1 MADNGSDT
9 ALLAGPQGERPPA
22 RRVHSYSRLTT
33 AAAVLAL
40 ATAIYALWRL
50 DAARDRL
57 DEVNVL
63 ARTLEADRRAL
74 QAQIESIATR
84 ERQSNRELS
93 QRLDGLNDIP
103 RQVTEIGASVE
114 ELRGRSEGPERA
126 WSRAEALFLIE
137 LAQRRLALDR
147 DVATAVVALESADA
161 RLAFLRD
168 ATFAGV
174 RQQLAKEL
182 QSLRAVRQPDITGL
196 MARLASVEEQSAR
209 ARVRGI
215 LIGTAPVT
223 IVAEAPQGFIARAWR
238 ITRDAFARLIVVRKV
253 EDLGGRV
260 LTSEEELIR
269 RQHLQLLLFSA
280 RTALARHD
288 SSSYRVALA
297 QSRRWMGDYFELAD
311 PVCQAMLEEIQALEP
326 MEIDPTLP
334 ELSGSSRE
342 LRRLVG
348 ARRGPE

>member
-9 ALLAGPQGERPPA
+9 ALLAGPENERPPA
-22 RRVHSYSRLTT
+22 KRVHSYSRLTT
-33 AAAVLAL
+33 AIAVLAL

-50 DAARDRL
+50 DATRDRL

-63 ARTLEADRRAL
+63 SRTLEADRRAL
-74 QAQIESIATR
+74 QAQLETIGTR
-84 ERQSNRELS
+84 ERQSSRELG
-93 QRLDGLNDIP
+93 QRLDGLNEIP

-147 DVATAVVALESADA
+147 DVATAVVALEAADA
-161 RLAFLRD
+161 RLASLRD
-168 ATFAGV
+168 AAFAGV

-182 QSLRAVRQPDITGL
+182 QALRAVRQPDITGL

-215 LIGTAPVT
+215 
-223 IVAEAPQGFIARAWR
+223 IVASGPATHRTQAPEGLIARAWYVVR
-238 ITRDAFARLIVVRKV
+238 NAFARLIVVRKV
-253 EDLGGRV
+253 DELAGRV
-260 LTSEEELIR
+260 LTSDEELIR

-288 SSSYRVALA
+288 NSSYRAALA
-297 QSRRWMGDYFELAD
+297 QARRWLGEYFDLDD
-311 PVCQAMLEEIQALEP
+311 PISQAMLDEIQALEP
-326 MEIDPTLP
+326 VEIDPTLP

-348 ARRGPE
+348 ARGGPE